1 VSTSTSP
8 TSRSGFSPLDILL
21 ELSADSFTPRVKK
34 ELIERLAGDD
44 YRDSAKSVEV
54 SGNSIS
60 HEHAGRIL
68 LQEASKVRRGLFGPE
83 AMVSAR
89 ASAPA
94 NPPELLIVGA
104 DGSRYRTNEADRR
117 KKRAKKQHARATGE
131 AEAADPPS
139 EAEDARKSAFG
150 EIAPRDRDSGWRENK
165 VGIVIRAE
173 RGKVGPGGTWTP
185 PREIVKT
192 YVATTA
198 DIHSFGRDLRTEA
211 ERRGIERAKEVV
223 FVSDNGHGIPRMRE
237 REFPE
242 ANHVSDFKHASDRLK
257 DTARIVHGDGEAAA
271 QARAVTRHG
280 LKALLWDGKLDEVI
294 AELTRQAAKLAPRP
308 GKLVELK
315 RRPDAKAL
323 WGHVFYFEKWK
334 GTMDYPEYRRKGW
347 PIASSSVESACGQ
360 VGDRIKHARMRWT
373 RRRAGALCGVKAA
386 MMSQD
391 GRWEKRW
398 PGPIP
403 VLELPALE
411 YLAPAA

>member
-1 VSTSTSP
+1 
-8 TSRSGFSPLDILL
+8 
-21 ELSADSFTPRVKK
+21 VKK
-34 ELIERLAGDD
+34 DLLERLAGDD

-68 LQEASKVRRGLFGPE
+68 LQEASKVGRGLFGPE

-94 NPPELLIVGA
+94 NPPELMIVGA
-104 DGSRYRTNEADRR
+104 DGSRYRTNEADKR
-117 KKRAKKQHARATGE
+117 KKRAKKRHACDTGT

-139 EAEDARKSAFG
+139 WAEDARGTAFG
-150 EIAPRDRDSGWRENK
+150 EIAARDRDSGWRENK

-173 RGKVGPGGTWTP
+173 RGKVGPEGDWTP
-185 PREIVKT
+185 PREVVKT
-192 YVATTA
+192 YVATA
-198 DIHSFGRDLRTEA
+198 ENIQSFGRDLRAEA

-257 DTARIVHGDGEAAA
+257 DTARIVHGEGEAAA
-271 QARAVTRHG
+271 PSRALTRHRLEG
-280 LKALLWDGKLDEVI
+280 LLWDGKVNEVI
-294 AELTRQAAKLAPRP
+294 AELTRQAGKLAPRP

-323 WGHVFYFEKWK
+323 WGHVFHFEKWK

-398 PGPIP
+398 PEPIP
-403 VLELPALE
+403 VLELPSLA

>member
-1 VSTSTSP
+1 MKK
-8 TSRSGFSPLDILL
+8 DLL
-21 ELSADSFTPRVKK
+21 
-34 ELIERLAGDD
+34 ERLAGDD

-60 HEHAGRIL
+60 HEHVGRML
-68 LQEASKVRRGLFGPE
+68 EKEGGEVRRELFGPD
-83 AMVSAR
+83 AVVAAR
-89 ASAPA
+89 AEAPA

-104 DGSRYRTNEADRR
+104 DGSRYRTNEADRKR
-117 KKRAKKQHARATGE
+117 KPRKDDAGAVEAANPSSE
-131 AEAADPPS
+131 PAEAR
-139 EAEDARKSAFG
+139 ESAFG
-150 EIAPRDRDSGWRENK
+150 EIAAPDRDSGWREDK
-165 VGIVIRAE
+165 VGLVIRAE
-173 RGKVGPGGTWTP
+173 RGRVDADGQWQP
-185 PREIVKT
+185 PKEIVKT
-192 YVATTA
+192 YVATT
-198 DIHSFGRDLRTEA
+198 DGIRQFGSDLQTEA

-223 FVSDNGHGIPRMRE
+223 FVSDNGHGIPQMRG
-237 REFPE
+237 REFKE
-242 ANHVSDFKHASDRLK
+242 AHCVTDFKHTSDRLK

-280 LKALLWDGKLDEVI
+280 LKALLWDGKVDEVI
-294 AELTRQAAKLAPRP
+294 AELTREAAKLAPRP
-308 GKLVELK
+308 RKLAKLR

-373 RRRAGALCGVKAA
+373 RKRAGALCGVKAA
-386 MMSQD
+386 IMSQD

-403 VLELPALE
+403 VLELPSLE
-411 YLAPAA
+411 DLAMAA